1 MTPKFNDI
9 VFFTLLNMSVVTIL
23 IVLRKLKLSISR
35 VTLAKPDL
43 ASYPGSG
50 YEAKPDPTVLTFVH
64 RPRFSKG
71 AGTKLFRS

>member
-1 MTPKFNDI
+1 
-9 VFFTLLNMSVVTIL
+9 MSVVTIL

-35 VTLAKPDL
+35 VTL
-43 ASYPGSG
+43 
-50 YEAKPDPTVLTFVH
+50 AKPDPTVLTFVH